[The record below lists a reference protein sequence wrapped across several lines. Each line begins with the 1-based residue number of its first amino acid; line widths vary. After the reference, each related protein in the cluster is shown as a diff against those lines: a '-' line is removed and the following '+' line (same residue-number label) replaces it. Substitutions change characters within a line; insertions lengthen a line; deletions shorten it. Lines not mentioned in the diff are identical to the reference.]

1 MSLKVAWVGLRGL
14 PGVQGGVETHAEQLC
29 PRLHTLGCD
38 MTVLGRLP
46 YQRAQAGT
54 IWRGVHLRPLWAPR
68 HKHLEAVVHTFLA
81 ILHAGLVSRPD
92 VLHIQAIGPGLWTPL
107 ARLLGLRVV
116 VTHHGADY
124 ERQKWGPLA
133 RWVLRQGEALATH
146 WAHELIVISRTIQA
160 DVAMRHGRQGA
171 CIPNGMTPPSAPADP
186 ALLAEFGLRPQRY
199 LLLVSRLVPEKRH
212 LDLINAFGRARSQ
225 GLLQGWNLALVG
237 AADHADAYARQV
249 ADAAARTPGVVMTGF
264 QTGAALQA
272 LLAHA
277 GVFVLPSSHE
287 GLPIALLEALAW
299 GITPLA
305 SDIPPHRELRLT
317 QDSYFALGDVAALS
331 ASLVRLA
338 DRVEHH
344 EGPAERLE
352 RMQEAARR
360 FDWDDS
366 ARQTRAVYE
375 RVGGLASTKGGCP
388 TVISIR
394 PHESERAPDHGAGLD
409 ASPQPTRRASD
420 AVTSAPA
427 PRLRRH
433 MPRGG
438 VDGTV
443 GGGKDRLRM
452 LQADLDHLAEAP
464 PLQHPYP

>member
-1 MSLKVAWVGLRGL
+1 MPASRVARQPRGTIEGTQAGRTGAKALRLLMSKSPGCLDIDRLRMPLPLPLSPPPPTQIPTTPRLRVAWVGLRGL

-29 PRLHTLGCD
+29 PRLHALGCD
-38 MTVLGRLP
+38 ITVLARAP
-46 YQRAQAGT
+46 YQPTAMGT
-54 IWRGVHLRPLWAPR
+54 AWRGVRLRPLWAPR

-81 ILHAGLVSRPD
+81 VLHAGLISRPD
-92 VLHIQAIGPGLWTPL
+92 VLHIQAIGPGLWTPW

-133 RWVLRQGEALATH
+133 RWVLKQGEALAAR
-146 WAHELIVISRTIQA
+146 WAHELIVISRTIEA
-160 DVAMRHGRQGA
+160 DVTARHGRRGT
-171 CIPNGMTPPSAPADP
+171 CIPNGLTPPSAAADP
-186 ALLAEFGLRPQRY
+186 ARLAEFGLRAQRY
-199 LLLVSRLVPEKRH
+199 VLLVSRLVPEKRH
-212 LDLINAFGRARSQ
+212 LDLIEAYAHARAQ
-225 GLLQGWNLALVG
+225 GLLPGWHLALVG

-249 ADAAARTPGVVMTGF
+249 AEAAARTPGVVMTGF

-305 SDIPPHRELRLT
+305 SDIPPHRELRLA
-317 QDSYFALGDVAALS
+317 QDSYFPLGDVAALS
-331 ASLVRLA
+331 TSLVRLA

-344 EGPAERLE
+344 EGPTERLE

-366 ARQTRAVYE
+366 ARQTREVYL
-375 RVGGLASTKGGCP
+375 RATMRGSRLAA
-388 TVISIR
+388 
-394 PHESERAPDHGAGLD
+394 RAP
-409 ASPQPTRRASD
+409 
-420 AVTSAPA
+420 
-427 PRLRRH
+427 
-433 MPRGG
+433 
-438 VDGTV
+438 
-443 GGGKDRLRM
+443 
-452 LQADLDHLAEAP
+452 
-464 PLQHPYP
+464 

>member
-1 MSLKVAWVGLRGL
+1 MKRGSVSLKVAWVGLRGL

-160 DVAMRHGRQGA
+160 DVAVRHGRQGA

-375 RVGGLASTKGGCP
+375 RVGGLASTKG
-388 TVISIR
+388 R
-394 PHESERAPDHGAGLD
+394 MPHRDIN
-409 ASPQPTRRASD
+409 
-420 AVTSAPA
+420 
-427 PRLRRH
+427 
-433 MPRGG
+433 
-438 VDGTV
+438 
-443 GGGKDRLRM
+443 
-452 LQADLDHLAEAP
+452 P
-464 PLQHPYP
+464 PS